1 MKRINNSFL
10 HQLKDNKSGQIFL
23 VCTVIITIYML
34 SFITIVYE
42 LNVNQYSRNTEIAE
56 FQSSYENFRT
66 ETEGFMKGMIANY
79 SSIVTV
85 IDSDATATQY
95 LQNWL
100 DFSERQLLEKGYFA
114 VFQINS
120 LSLAKADGFIS
131 LDVDFDLYMEC
142 NYMTI
147 DTNLPYSYLYTVSYT
162 NTATTAIVSFSY
174 DFNTVTNN
182 IGYATVT
189 INGAPTTNLYNGS
202 YIYGT
207 PLVAGDVILAI
218 TEDQIEVTLTV

>member
-1 MKRINNSFL
+1 
-10 HQLKDNKSGQIFL
+10 
-23 VCTVIITIYML
+23 
-34 SFITIVYE
+34 
-42 LNVNQYSRNTEIAE
+42 
-56 FQSSYENFRT
+56 
-66 ETEGFMKGMIANY
+66 MIANY
-79 SSIVTV
+79 SSPVTV

-114 VFQINS
+114 VFEINS
-120 LSLAKADGFIS
+120 LSLTKADGLIS
-131 LDVDFDLYMEC
+131 LDVDFDIYLEC

-147 DTNLPYSYLYTVSYT
+147 DSNLPYSYLYTLSYT

-174 DFNTVTNN
+174 DFNAITNN

-202 YIYGT
+202 YIYSS
-207 PLVAGDVILAI
+207 PLVGGDVVLAI